1 MSVRQTLRVLDA
13 LLAERERHREENVRV
28 VPIVHDALAPE
39 EPLLRTVA
47 DQLDGIYISVAER
60 DEGSAG
66 PLNRPMADLIAERLK
81 RARLTVLFE
90 EDQGQVRARL
100 PDHPE
105 PSEGL
110 KVLLRLCEVLTSS
123 ELDRPVV
130 FLSYP
135 IGDMDT
141 DVADVAWEFCGL
153 TVSMSPPAQLRFF
166 VPIAIGEVS
175 VKHHCLPQNPV
186 RLAVQHGRLIQR
198 GRPADLDAAV
208 RKVLLQVDQPIV
220 LFLGAG
226 ASASAGVSI
235 GDPIRDEALRRLVG
249 PRASADELVA
259 AFQQYLEDEDRWRP
273 GEQDLLPDQFRNRLT
288 LERVL
293 REEFHGLG
301 GRSLSLSPSV
311 ARIAREAEESL
322 ERLPEGRKALRRL
335 AARLPRLLVLTVNFD
350 RLIED
355 GLEVDHTVVPSP
367 QAFEDDREL
376 VVDRITT
383 GVGALPILKLHG
395 TIEDPDTLVATIDKT
410 EFGLP
415 PQIAA
420 TLDAMVAGV
429 GGPLTWVW
437 IGCSMRDADLRIWL
451 GNQHGVEQLN
461 EWWVD
466 PLPSETL
473 FEYARFV
480 RGRHWAIVE
489 HTLKDRL
496 ITETADVFL
505 KRLDEHA
512 AGL

>member
-1 MSVRQTLRVLDA
+1 VNVRRTLKLLDVV
-13 LLAERERHREENVRV
+13 LAEWERYGEQNVLV

-39 EPLLRTVA
+39 EPVIVAVA
-47 DQLDGIYISVAER
+47 DQLDGIYISVPGREA
-60 DEGSAG
+60 GSTG
-66 PLNRPMADLIAERLK
+66 PLNRPLADLMVERLQ
-81 RARLTVLFE
+81 RARLNMQFDE
-90 EDQGQVRARL
+90 EHGRVRASL

-110 KVLLRLCEVLTSS
+110 DALLRLCEVLASS
-123 ELDRPVV
+123 ELDSPVV

-135 IGDMDT
+135 VGDMDT

-153 TVSMSPPAQLRFF
+153 TVSTSPPAELRFF
-166 VPIAIGEVS
+166 VPIAMGDVS
-175 VKHHCLPQNPV
+175 VKHHCLPQNSV
-186 RLAVQHGRLIQR
+186 RFAVQHGRLIER
-198 GRPADLDAAV
+198 GGPADLDAAV
-208 RKVLLQVDQPIV
+208 RSVLLQLDQPIV

-226 ASASAGVSI
+226 ASASAGISV
-235 GDPIRDEALRRLVG
+235 GDPIRDEALRGLVG
-249 PRASADELVA
+249 PRASADELVT
-259 AFQQYLEDEDRWRP
+259 AFQEYLEREGRWRP
-273 GEQDLLPDQFRNRLT
+273 GERDLLPGQFRNRLT

-301 GRSLSLSPSV
+301 GRSLSLSPT
-311 ARIAREAEESL
+311 IARMARESENAL

-335 AARLPRLLVLTVNFD
+335 VMRLPRLVILTVNFD

-355 GLEVDHTVVPSP
+355 DLGVDHEVIATP
-367 QAFEDDREL
+367 QAFTDHTQL
-376 VVDRITT
+376 VVDRISA
-383 GVGALPILKLHG
+383 GDGALPILKIHG
-395 TIEDPDTLVATIDKT
+395 TIEDPDTLIATIDKT

-415 PQIAA
+415 PEIAA
-420 TLDAMVAGV
+420 TLDAMIAAT

-451 GNQHGVEQLN
+451 GNQHGVDQLN

-480 RGRHWAIVE
+480 RGRQWAIVE

-505 KRLDEHA
+505 QRLDAHA
-512 AGL
+512 ATL